1 MPAVSWYDNR
11 ADEEL
16 LRVATLLERMAHE
29 DDIRKVIFTRSSELS
44 LPQNPKTP

>member
-16 LRVATLLERMAHE
+16 LRVATLLERMANE
-29 DDIRKVIFTRSSELS
+29 DDIRKVI
-44 LPQNPKTP
+44 KTIIVNNKINER

>member
-29 DDIRKVIFTRSSELS
+29 DDIRKVI
-44 LPQNPKTP
+44 KTIIVNNKINER